1 MCTMTSFP
9 FQIFPFCKDRF
20 FISWQLWSYGKEER
34 SKEKIHVS
42 SPEIPGKLQFE
53 RHYEKENI
61 DHFLLSGQK
70 NAYIRLFIHGH
81 KEAI

>member
-1 MCTMTSFP
+1 MTSIP
-9 FQIFPFCKDRF
+9 FQIFPFCKDRL
-20 FISWQLWSYGKEER
+20 FISLQLWSWDKEEG

-42 SPEIPGKLQFE
+42 SLEILGKLQFE
-53 RHYEKENI
+53 RHYGKENI
-61 DHFLLSGQK
+61 DHFLLSGQKK